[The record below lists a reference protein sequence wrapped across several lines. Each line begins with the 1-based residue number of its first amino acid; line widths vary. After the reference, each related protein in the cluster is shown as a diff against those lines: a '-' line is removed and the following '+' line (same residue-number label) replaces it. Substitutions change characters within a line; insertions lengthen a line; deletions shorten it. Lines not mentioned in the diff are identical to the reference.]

1 MNKKIDEI
9 MIIIFLFKEMSS
21 NQRMEQ
27 KILSGGS
34 SAVLNKVMTPSNDF
48 DSNSL
53 KRRKFFKIIGF
64 KTAVNFI
71 NVLRMHFSYESSF

>member
-1 MNKKIDEI
+1 
-9 MIIIFLFKEMSS
+9 MIIIFLFQEMSS

-64 KTAVNFI
+64 KTGRLVKGRYRLDIFARDIATF
-71 NVLRMHFSYESSF
+71 R